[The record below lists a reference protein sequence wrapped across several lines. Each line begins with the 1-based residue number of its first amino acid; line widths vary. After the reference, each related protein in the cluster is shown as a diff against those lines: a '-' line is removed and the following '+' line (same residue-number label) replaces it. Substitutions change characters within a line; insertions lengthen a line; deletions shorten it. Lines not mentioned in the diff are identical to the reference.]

1 MNCHDIFNYTFYPA
15 LYPSISTGNS
25 SVGGPGGSNA
35 WKTQEISSE
44 KIQRWELTGSG
55 LTLMD
60 ELDSVRMSD
69 SDTLAMI
76 KLDKIQDFMKK

>member
-55 LTLMD
+55 LILMD
-60 ELDSVRMSD
+60 ELLRQAVINPH
-69 SDTLAMI
+69 I
-76 KLDKIQDFMKK
+76 KSSEHPG